1 MRVSLCR
8 KGAAK
13 ILEFL
18 RAELPND
25 EILEC
30 SPDEVVDMAR
40 EVDVLLP
47 LVARIPDAALAS
59 PRLRLVQ
66 QFGAGLDGVD
76 VEAASRRGVYVAN
89 VPSAETA
96 NADSVA
102 ELAVLFMIA
111 LARRWPRAQ
120 ENLRAGR
127 IGAPVGTTLLGKT
140 VVIVGF
146 GGIGRALA
154 RRLRGFGMRIVA
166 VSRRGSERDDR
177 DVDAHLPTARLH
189 DALAEA
195 DFVAVATPLNEETR
209 GLVGREALARV
220 KPGAFLV
227 NVARGGVVDRDAL
240 LEALRAGKLGG
251 AGLDVYWT
259 EPPDPDDPL
268 FALDVVATPHI
279 GGATDV
285 SLRGIAAAVAANV
298 IRVARGEEPKN
309 CVNARSV
316 DRAALAAKSSRAA
329 TPTGRPSDVS

>member
-1 MRVSLCR
+1 MRVCLCR
-8 KGAAK
+8 RGAAK

-18 RAELPND
+18 RAELPDD

-30 SPDEVVDMAR
+30 APEEVTDVAR
-40 EVDVLLP
+40 EVDVLVP

-76 VEAASRRGVYVAN
+76 FGAASRRGVYVAN
-89 VPSAETA
+89 VPSADTA

-111 LARRWPRAQ
+111 LARRWPRTQ
-120 ENLRAGR
+120 QNLRERR
-127 IGAPVGTTLLGKT
+127 IGAPMGTTLLGKT

-154 RRLRGFGMRIVA
+154 RRLRGFDMRIVA
-166 VSRRGSERDDR
+166 VSRRGPRGDDR
-177 DVDAHLPTARLH
+177 DVDAHVPTARLH
-189 DALAEA
+189 DVLPEA
-195 DFVAVATPLNEETR
+195 DFVVVATPLDDGTR
-209 GLVGREALARV
+209 GLIGREELARV

-227 NVARGGVVDRDAL
+227 NVARGGIVDRDAL
-240 LEALRAGKLGG
+240 LDALRGGKLGG

-268 FALDVVATPHI
+268 FSLDVVATPHV

-298 IRVARGEEPKN
+298 TRVARGEVPKN
-309 CVNARSV
+309 CVNADSV
-316 DRAALAAKSSRAA
+316 DRAALSAKSS
-329 TPTGRPSDVS
+329 PGG